1 VIELAGY
8 RVLVTGGSRGI
19 GAACCRLL
27 AEAGATV
34 AVHYRRAERA
44 ADELLERLPSPAE
57 GAHLALAADLAEPHG
72 VAALFDRLAGEWAG
86 LDVLVNN
93 AGIWQE
99 DPLEGLTAE
108 RLEETFAINL
118 RAPFLCAAAALP
130 LLRRSTRACVIN
142 IASTAGQ
149 RGEPFHSPYAASK
162 GALIAATR
170 SWAGELAPAIRV
182 NAVAPGW
189 VDTDMCSGVFADG
202 GRERIEQG
210 IPLGRVASPEDI
222 AGSVVF
228 LASPLARHLTGSVVS
243 VNGGGVL
250 AS

>member
-1 VIELAGY
+1 MVDLAGY

-34 AVHYRRAERA
+34 AVHYHRARSA
-44 ADELLERLPSPAE
+44 AEELLEGLPSPAE
-57 GAHLALAADLAEPHG
+57 GAHLALAADLAEPQG
-72 VAALFDRLAGEWAG
+72 VAALFDRLSAEWAG
-86 LDVLVNN
+86 LDALVNN
-93 AGIWQE
+93 AGIWQD
-99 DPLEGLTAE
+99 DPLDRLTAE
-108 RLEETFAINL
+108 RLDETFAINL

-130 LLRRSTRACVIN
+130 MLRRSSRGSIIN
-142 IASTAGQ
+142 MASTAGQ
-149 RGEPFHSPYAASK
+149 RGEAFHSPYAASK

-189 VDTDMCSGVFADG
+189 VDTDMCTEVFANG
-202 GRERIEQG
+202 GRERIEAG

-228 LASPLARHLTGSVVS
+228 LVSPLARHLTGSVVS

-250 AS
+250 SS